1 MTWSCGAVRL
11 DDVRGFVFDV
21 DGSLVHRGADF
32 RAQPL
37 PGAVAVLEAIRA
49 SGRPLVLFTNGS
61 HIAPEE
67 FARGLRED
75 GLPVADDELLTP
87 VCSALSYLARRHPG
101 EPAMV
106 FGSQATRARMA
117 EAGVPLV
124 ETEAAKVVF
133 VAHVD
138 SVDLDAMEIA
148 ARAVTNGARL
158 LTANYQRGFWGA
170 SGIIFSR
177 GAMVTAGI
185 ARVTG
190 ARPVVVGKPSHA
202 AVREVSERLGVPSQ
216 DVAVIGDDIGMDIA
230 LGHLGG
236 SRTILV
242 RSGMSGAV
250 DLNGIPQRQRPHA
263 VVDGVE
269 EILGWL

>member
-1 MTWSCGAVRL
+1 VRL

-32 RAQPL
+32 RPEPL
-37 PGAVAVLEAIRA
+37 PGAVEVLDAIRR

-61 HIAPEE
+61 HLSPAA
-67 FARGLRED
+67 FARGLREN
-75 GLPVADDELLTP
+75 GLPVEDDEMLTP

-101 EPAMV
+101 RPAMV
-106 FGSQATRARMA
+106 FGSEVTRERMA
-117 EAGVPLV
+117 AEGVPLV
-124 ETEAAKVVF
+124 DGEEAEVVF

-138 SVDLDAMEIA
+138 DVDLSAMELA
-148 ARAVTNGARL
+148 ARAVSNGAPL

-170 SGIIFSR
+170 NGIIFSR

-185 ARVTG
+185 ARVAG
-190 ARPVVVGKPSHA
+190 ARPIVVGKPSRA
-202 AVREVSERLGVPSQ
+202 AVTEISNRLRVRSQ
-216 DVAVIGDDIGMDIA
+216 EVAVIGDDIGMDIA

-242 RSGMSGAV
+242 RSGMSGTV
-250 DLNGIPQRQRPHA
+250 DLDGIPERQRPHA
-263 VVDGVE
+263 VVDGVA
-269 EILGWL
+269 EIIGWL

>member
-67 FARGLRED
+67 FARGLRQD

-216 DVAVIGDDIGMDIA
+216 EVAVIGDDIGMDIA

-250 DLNGIPQRQRPHA
+250 DLNGIPERQRPHA

>member
-1 MTWSCGAVRL
+1 MRL

-21 DGSLVHRGADF
+21 DGTLVRRFPDGVH
-32 RAQPL
+32 PL

-61 HIAPEE
+61 HMGPEA

-87 VCSALSYLARRHPG
+87 VCSALSYLAQRHAG
-101 EPAMV
+101 QPALV
-106 FGSQATRARMA
+106 FGSEATRARMA
-117 EAGVPLV
+117 AAGVPLLDA
-124 ETEAAKVVF
+124 EAARVVF
-133 VAHVD
+133 VSHVED
-138 SVDLDAMEIA
+138 VSLDLMETA
-148 ARAVTNGARL
+148 ARAVSNGAKL

-170 SGIIFSR
+170 NGVIFSR

-190 ARPVVVGKPSHA
+190 VRPIVVGKPSRA
-202 AVREVSERLGVPSQ
+202 AVDEISARLGVPSSE
-216 DVAVIGDDIGMDIA
+216 VAVIGDDIGMDIA

-236 SRTILV
+236 SKTILV
-242 RSGMSGAV
+242 RSGMSGTV
-250 DLNGIPQRQRPHA
+250 DLNDIPEKQRPHA
-263 VVDGVE
+263 VVDGVK
-269 EILGWL
+269 EILDWL

>member
-1 MTWSCGAVRL
+1 MTPTSRSV
-11 DDVRGFVFDV
+11 
-21 DGSLVHRGADF
+21 
-32 RAQPL
+32 PL
-37 PGAVAVLEAIRA
+37 PGAVEVLEAIRA

-61 HIAPEE
+61 HMGPEA
-67 FARGLRED
+67 FAAGLRET
-75 GLPVADDELLTP
+75 GLPVADDEVLTP

-101 EPAMV
+101 QPVMV
-106 FGSQATRARMA
+106 FGSDATRDRMA
-117 EAGVPLV
+117 AAGVPV
-124 ETEAAKVVF
+124 VDGEEAEVVF
-133 VAHVD
+133 VSHVD
-138 SVDLDAMEIA
+138 DVALSDMELA
-148 ARAVTNGARL
+148 ARAVTGGASL

-170 SGIIFSR
+170 NGVIFSR

-185 ARVTG
+185 ARVTA
-190 ARPVVVGKPSHA
+190 ARPIVVGKPSRA
-202 AVREVSERLGVPSQ
+202 AVDEVVERLGVPSEQ
-216 DVAVIGDDIGMDIA
+216 VAVIGDDLGMDIA

-250 DLNGIPQRQRPHA
+250 DLDGVPERQRPHA

>member
-1 MTWSCGAVRL
+1 VRL

-21 DGSLVHRGADF
+21 DGSLVHRGDDF
-32 RAQPL
+32 RARPL
-37 PGAVAVLEAIRA
+37 PGAVEVLEAIRA

-61 HIAPEE
+61 HLAPAT
-67 FARGLRED
+67 FAAGLRED
-75 GLPVADDELLTP
+75 GLPVRDDELLTP

-101 EPAMV
+101 APAMV
-106 FGSQATRARMA
+106 FGSDAIRERMA
-117 EAGVPLV
+117 AAGVPLTDG
-124 ETEAAKVVF
+124 EEAEVVF

-138 SVDLDAMEIA
+138 GVDLDAMERA
-148 ARAVTNGARL
+148 ARAVSNGASL

-170 SGIIFSR
+170 NGIIFSR

-190 ARPVVVGKPSHA
+190 ARPVVVGKPSRA
-202 AVREVSERLGVPSQ
+202 AVSEVSARLGVPSEQ
-216 DVAVIGDDIGMDIA
+216 IVVVGDDIGMDIA

-250 DLNGIPQRQRPHA
+250 DLDGIPERQRPHA
-263 VVDGVE
+263 VVDGVKE
-269 EILGWL
+269 LLDWL

>member
-1 MTWSCGAVRL
+1 MRL
-11 DDVRGFVFDV
+11 DGVRGFVFDV

-32 RAQPL
+32 RARPL
-37 PGAVAVLEAIRA
+37 AGAVEVLEAIRA

-61 HIAPEE
+61 HMGPEA

-87 VCSALSYLARRHPG
+87 VCSALTYLARRHPG
-101 EPAMV
+101 EPALV
-106 FGSQATRARMA
+106 FGSDAVRERMA
-117 EAGVPLV
+117 AAGVPV
-124 ETEAAKVVF
+124 VDTEEARIVF

-138 SVDLDAMEIA
+138 GVSLDAMEIA
-148 ARAVTNGARL
+148 ARAVTNGAKL

-190 ARPVVVGKPSHA
+190 ARPIVVGKPSRA
-202 AVREVSERLGVPSQ
+202 AVDEVSARLGVPASK
-216 DVAVIGDDIGMDIA
+216 VAVIGDDIGMDIA

-236 SRTILV
+236 SKTILV
-242 RSGMSGAV
+242 RSGISGTV
-250 DLNGIPQRQRPHA
+250 DLNGIPERRRPHA

-269 EILGWL
+269 QLLDWL

>member
-1 MTWSCGAVRL
+1 VRL

-32 RAQPL
+32 RARPL
-37 PGAVAVLEAIRA
+37 PGAVEVLERIRA

-61 HIAPEE
+61 HIGPEA
-67 FARGLRED
+67 FASGLRED
-75 GLPVADDELLTP
+75 GLPVGDDELLTP
-87 VCSALSYLARRHPG
+87 VCSALTYLSRRHPG
-101 EPAMV
+101 QPAMV
-106 FGSQATRARMA
+106 FGSVATRERMA
-117 EAGVPLV
+117 AAGVPLV

-133 VAHVD
+133 VAHVN
-138 SVDLDAMEIA
+138 SVDLDAMEVA
-148 ARAVTNGARL
+148 AHAVMNGARL

-170 SGIIFSR
+170 NGIIFSR

-190 ARPVVVGKPSHA
+190 ARPVVVGKPSRA
-202 AVREVSERLGVPSQ
+202 AVDEISERLGVASH

-242 RSGMSGAV
+242 RSGMSGTV
-250 DLNGIPQRQRPHA
+250 DLDGIPERQRPHA

-269 EILGWL
+269 EILPWL

>member
-1 MTWSCGAVRL
+1 MRL

-32 RAQPL
+32 RARPL
-37 PGAVAVLEAIRA
+37 PGAVEVLEAIRA

-61 HIAPEE
+61 HISPEA

-75 GLPVADDELLTP
+75 GLPVGDDELLTP

-101 EPAMV
+101 RPAMV
-106 FGSQATRARMA
+106 FGSEATRERMA
-117 EAGVPLV
+117 AAGVPLV
-124 ETEAAKVVF
+124 DGDQAEVVF

-138 SVDLDAMEIA
+138 EVDLPAMELA
-148 ARAVTNGARL
+148 ARAVSNGARL

-170 SGIIFSR
+170 NGIIFSR

-190 ARPVVVGKPSHA
+190 ARPIVVGKPSHA
-202 AVREVSERLGVPSQ
+202 AVREISERLGVRSQ

-250 DLNGIPQRQRPHA
+250 DLNGIPERQRPHA

>member
-1 MTWSCGAVRL
+1 VRL

-32 RAQPL
+32 RARPL
-37 PGAVAVLEAIRA
+37 PGAVEVLEAIRA

-61 HIAPEE
+61 HIGPEA

-75 GLPVADDELLTP
+75 GLPIADDELLTP
-87 VCSALSYLARRHPG
+87 VCSALTYLARRHPG
-101 EPAMV
+101 RPALV
-106 FGSQATRARMA
+106 FGSEATRSRMA
-117 EAGVPLV
+117 AAGVPLV
-124 ETEAAKVVF
+124 DDESAEVVF
-133 VAHVD
+133 VSHVED
-138 SVDLDAMEIA
+138 VSLDAMEIA
-148 ARAVTNGARL
+148 ARAVSKGAKL

-170 SGIIFSR
+170 NGIIFSR

-190 ARPVVVGKPSHA
+190 ARPIVVGKPSRA
-202 AVREVSERLGVPSQ
+202 AVDEISARLGVPSSEL
-216 DVAVIGDDIGMDIA
+216 AVIGDDIGMDIA

-236 SRTILV
+236 SKTILV
-242 RSGMSGAV
+242 RSGMSGTV
-250 DLNGIPQRQRPHA
+250 DLDDVPQRRRPHA

-269 EILGWL
+269 QILDWL

>member
-1 MTWSCGAVRL
+1 VRL

-32 RAQPL
+32 RAKPL
-37 PGAVAVLEAIRA
+37 PGAVEVLEAIRA

-61 HIAPEE
+61 HIGPEA
-67 FARGLRED
+67 FAAGLRED

-87 VCSALSYLARRHPG
+87 VCSALTYLARRYPG
-101 EPAMV
+101 EPTIV
-106 FGSQATRARMA
+106 FGSDATRSRMA
-117 EAGVPLV
+117 AAGVPLID
-124 ETEAAKVVF
+124 TDEARVVF
-133 VAHVD
+133 VSHVEDVSLD
-138 SVDLDAMEIA
+138 SMEVA
-148 ARAVTNGARL
+148 ARAVSNGAKL

-170 SGIIFSR
+170 NGIIFSR

-190 ARPVVVGKPSHA
+190 ARPIVVGKPSRA
-202 AVREVSERLGVPSQ
+202 AVEEISTRLGVPSET
-216 DVAVIGDDIGMDIA
+216 VAVIGDDIGMDIA

-236 SRTILV
+236 SKTILV
-242 RSGMSGAV
+242 RSGMSGSV
-250 DLNGIPQRQRPHA
+250 DLNGIPEKQRPHA

-269 EILGWL
+269 QIVGWL

>member
-1 MTWSCGAVRL
+1 MRL

-87 VCSALSYLARRHPG
+87 VCSALSYLAHRHPG

-158 LTANYQRGFWGA
+158 LTANYQRGFWGT

-202 AVREVSERLGVPSQ
+202 AVSEVSERLGVPSQ
-216 DVAVIGDDIGMDIA
+216 EVAVIVDDIGMDIA

-250 DLNGIPQRQRPHA
+250 DLNGIPERQRPHA

>member
-1 MTWSCGAVRL
+1 
-11 DDVRGFVFDV
+11 
-21 DGSLVHRGADF
+21 
-32 RAQPL
+32 
-37 PGAVAVLEAIRA
+37 
-49 SGRPLVLFTNGS
+49 
-61 HIAPEE
+61 
-67 FARGLRED
+67 
-75 GLPVADDELLTP
+75 
-87 VCSALSYLARRHPG
+87 
-101 EPAMV
+101 
-106 FGSQATRARMA
+106 
-117 EAGVPLV
+117 
-124 ETEAAKVVF
+124 
-133 VAHVD
+133 
-138 SVDLDAMEIA
+138 MEIA

-185 ARVTG
+185 ARATG

-202 AVREVSERLGVPSQ
+202 AVREVSERLGVPSEE
-216 DVAVIGDDIGMDIA
+216 VAVIGDDIGMDIA

-250 DLNGIPQRQRPHA
+250 DLNGIPERQRPHA